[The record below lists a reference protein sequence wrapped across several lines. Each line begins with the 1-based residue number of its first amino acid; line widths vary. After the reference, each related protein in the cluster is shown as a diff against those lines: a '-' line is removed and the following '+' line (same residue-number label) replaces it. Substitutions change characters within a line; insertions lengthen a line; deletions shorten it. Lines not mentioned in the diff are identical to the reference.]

1 MILLKVSGRKP
12 FGISQ
17 ASLSMESE
25 NLFYQRTPCG
35 LERLVLHQS
44 PPLQARPPSFPRNS
58 NRCRLEPPTHPPSFA
73 VTSTL
78 LPGRVKAFV
87 VSTPPA
93 SLEPYFVAL
102 SCDAVPCEHT
112 PPASLGRPPV
122 PADTPASSLDHW
134 IHSLTP
140 RSYQR
145 SFSDLPHSLLGSA
158 TEAIAT
164 PRS

>member
-1 MILLKVSGRKP
+1 MILLKVSGRKT

-44 PPLQARPPSFPRNS
+44 PPLQARPPSLPRKTTVAGWS
-58 NRCRLEPPTHPPSFA
+58 HRRPPSFA

-78 LPGRVKAFV
+78 LPDGVKAFV
-87 VSTPPA
+87 VSTLPA
-93 SLEPYFVAL
+93 SLEPYFFAL
-102 SCDAVPCEHT
+102 SCHAVPCEHT

-145 SFSDLPHSLLGSA
+145 GFSDLPHSLLGSA